1 VSEPIEAVAL
11 EGQTVRVAAR
21 LPLPVEPRTL
31 AMAAAIRLF
40 ERYPVFDR
48 LTLTVGSTE
57 TRVSRETIRRVLGP
71 GGFVVLKDPARYRQ
85 VLYDALQA
93 QEAEDAE

>member
-1 VSEPIEAVAL
+1 VSEPIETVAL

-21 LPLPVEPRTL
+21 LPLPVEPRIL

-57 TRVSRETIRRVLGP
+57 TRVSRETISRVLGP
-71 GGFVVLKDPARYRQ
+71 GGFRALKDPARYRQ

-93 QEAEDAE
+93 QGTEDAE

>member
-1 VSEPIEAVAL
+1 MSEPIEAVAL
-11 EGQTVRVAAR
+11 EGQTLRVIAR

-31 AMAAAIRLF
+31 AVAAAVRLF

-48 LTLTVGSTE
+48 LTLTVGSSE
-57 TRVSRETIRRVLGP
+57 TRVSRETISRVLGP
-71 GGFVVLKDPARYRQ
+71 GGFGPLKDPARYRQ

-93 QEAEDAE
+93 QGAEDAE

>member
-1 VSEPIEAVAL
+1 MSEPIEAVAL

-21 LPLPVEPRTL
+21 RPLAVEPRTL

-40 ERYPVFDR
+40 ARYPVFDR
-48 LTLTVGSTE
+48 LTLAVGSTE
-57 TRVSRETIRRVLGP
+57 TRISRETVRRVLGP
-71 GGFVVLKDPARYRQ
+71 GGFGALKDPARYRQ

-93 QEAEDAE
+93 QEAEDDE